1 MLRLLLPPNLAIAAR
16 RDAIAVRLELDL
28 TGVPPPALTAGL
40 AVLQRIGARP
50 APVSFLQLTR
60 AQLGELT
67 DALAGQPVFFWINRP
82 AEPIAWAGADLS
94 GVDEHLVPERP
105 PASAPA
111 VTPPPPASAAKTA
124 ARETEWKSVTVDG
137 SEHFLAITLPSRDAD
152 NYQEMWE
159 LLRRQGFIL
168 EPTNGK
174 FWLRNRH
181 KVLNFLA
188 TYGTVLR
195 EHHGAEFTENF
206 EHNTAHIRPVGME
219 AGISEKPD
227 GYEVILG
234 LKAGDASEPE
244 ILNAVNTSRSYIESG
259 REIYLVDPARLAQLQ
274 AAHQALAG
282 VPEAPGG
289 LRRAHRIVRA
299 RVAEAQDILAG
310 AAPHFQSPATWQE
323 RSTALHQLA
332 TLAPA
337 PVPAS
342 LAHILRPYQ
351 KLGVAWLWY
360 LYGQELGGILAD
372 EMGLGKTLQ
381 ALALLAARKVGRTVP
396 GEPRSPDGPQA
407 LSPSKWP
414 GPDAPFHP
422 SLVVCPASLME
433 NWRRE
438 AARFTPQ
445 LRTLVH
451 HGDKRTADAA
461 LFAAQDLIITS
472 YGTLTR
478 DDEFFATLEFDVILA
493 DEAQHLK
500 NRRTQAAQ
508 SLRTLRGRGRFLLTG
523 TPLENSLDDLRS
535 LFEYLMPGFLAPVPA
550 GARGSD
556 RAWYDQRLRVQ
567 TAPYILRRTKLAV
580 APELPEKIE
589 QVIYCEPTPVQ
600 AALYRRM
607 QEQSEQELYRLAAT
621 GASEGRMHL
630 ATLTQLL
637 RLRQICCDPRLIEE
651 VGRTVPGEPQSP
663 DGLQALS
670 PSKRSGQDAASYQ
683 NSAKLDAFRELL
695 AESIDEGHRM
705 LVFSQFTSL
714 LALLR
719 TELAAQDVPH
729 CYLDGSMT
737 AKARQA
743 AVDRFQDDES
753 IPVFLIS
760 LKAGG
765 VGLNLTGADVVV
777 HYDPW
782 WNPAA
787 EAQATDR
794 THRIGQTR
802 VVTSYKLICTG
813 TVEEKVLALQDT
825 KRALLADV
833 FEASD
838 AAAAKLGL
846 ADLRDLLK

>member
-1 MLRLLLPPNLAIAAR
+1 MLRLLLPPNLAAAAK

-28 TGVPPPALTAGL
+28 AAAPQPALVAGL
-40 AVLQRIGARP
+40 AILQRIGAKP

-82 AEPIAWAGADLS
+82 TESIAWQQADLA
-94 GVDEHLVPERP
+94 GVDEHLLPALPATPVPSAAP
-105 PASAPA
+105 PSPGKAPAS
-111 VTPPPPASAAKTA
+111 
-124 ARETEWKSVTVDG
+124 RESEWKPMIVDG

-152 NYQEMWE
+152 NYHDIWD
-159 LLRRQGFIL
+159 LLKRHGFVL

-181 KVLNFLA
+181 KALNFLA
-188 TYGTVLR
+188 TYGTELR
-195 EHHGAEFTENF
+195 EQHGAEFTENF
-206 EHNTAHIRPVGME
+206 ERNTAHIRPVGMVAE
-219 AGISEKPD
+219 VKEQGD
-227 GYEVILG
+227 NYDVILA
-234 LKAGDASEPE
+234 LKAGAAPESE
-244 ILNAVNTSRSYIESG
+244 ILNAVNTSRSYIESAG
-259 REIYLVDPARLAQLQ
+259 EIYLVDPARLAKLQ

-282 VPEAPGG
+282 EREAMGG
-289 LRRAHRIVRA
+289 LRRQHRIVRA
-299 RVAEAQDILAG
+299 RVAEVQEILAE
-310 AAPHFQSPATWQE
+310 AAPHFQPPATWRE
-323 RSTALHQLA
+323 RSAALRQLA
-332 TLAPA
+332 TLSPA
-337 PVPAS
+337 PVPAA
-342 LAHILRPYQ
+342 LAEILRPYQ

-360 LYGQELGGILAD
+360 LYGQKLGGILAD

-381 ALALLAARKVGRTVP
+381 ALALLAARHARP
-396 GEPRSPDGPQA
+396 SASRGPVADQR
-407 LSPSKWP
+407 L
-414 GPDAPFHP
+414 P

-445 LRTLVH
+445 LRVLVH
-451 HGDKRTADAA
+451 HGDRRLTLPAE
-461 LFAAQDLIITS
+461 FAGHDLIVTS

-478 DDEFFATLEFDVILA
+478 DDELFAASEFDVILA

-508 SLRTLRGRGRFLLTG
+508 SLRTLRGQGRFLLTG
-523 TPLENSLDDLRS
+523 TPLENSLEDLRS
-535 LFEYLMPGFLAPVPA
+535 LFEYLMPGFLAAVPA
-550 GARGSD
+550 GVRGGD
-556 RAWYDQRLRVQ
+556 RAWYDERLRIQ

-589 QVIYCEPTPVQ
+589 QVIYCEPTASQ

-607 QEQSEQELYRLAAT
+607 QEKTEQELYQLAAT
-621 GASEGRMHL
+621 GASEGRMRM

-637 RLRQICCDPRLIEE
+637 RLRQICCDPRLIKDETAE
-651 VGRTVPGEPQSP
+651 
-663 DGLQALS
+663 
-670 PSKRSGQDAASYQ
+670 
-683 NSAKLDAFRELL
+683 SAKLGAFRELL
-695 AESIDEGHRM
+695 AESMDEGHRM

-714 LALLR
+714 LGLLR
-719 TELAAQDVPH
+719 EELNTQGVTH
-729 CYLDGSMT
+729 CYLDGSMST
-737 AKARQA
+737 KARQG
-743 AVDRFQDDES
+743 AVDRFQSDGS

-765 VGLNLTGADVVV
+765 TGLNLTGADVVV

-794 THRIGQTR
+794 THRIGQTK
-802 VVTSYKLICTG
+802 VVTSYKLICAG
-813 TVEEKVLALQDT
+813 TVEEKVMTLQDT

-838 AAAAKLGL
+838 EAAAKLGL

>member
-1 MLRLLLPPNLAIAAR
+1 MLRLLLPPNLAAAAQR
-16 RDAIAVRLELDL
+16 NAIAVRLELDL
-28 TGVPPPALTAGL
+28 AATPQPALTAGL
-40 AVLQRIGARP
+40 AVLQRIGAKP

-60 AQLGELT
+60 DQLVELT

-82 AEPIAWAGADLS
+82 TEPIEWNGADLS
-94 GVDEHLVPERP
+94 GVDEHLAEKSPTIMEAGLSVPRDGGRPNDRGTDSPASIPTSKRPVPEYKP
-105 PASAPA
+105 M
-111 VTPPPPASAAKTA
+111 
-124 ARETEWKSVTVDG
+124 TVDG
-137 SEHFLAITLPSRDAD
+137 SEHFLAVTLPSREAD
-152 NYQEMWE
+152 NYQEIWE
-159 LLRRQGFIL
+159 LLRRSGFIL

-181 KVLNFLA
+181 KTLNFLA
-188 TYGTVLR
+188 TYGTALR
-195 EHHGAEFTENF
+195 EHHGAEFTDNF
-206 EHNTAHIRPVGME
+206 ERNTAHIQPVAME
-219 AGISEKPD
+219 AEVKEKAGD
-227 GYEVILG
+227 YEVTLG
-234 LKAGDASEPE
+234 LKAGEAAELE

-259 REIYLVDPARLAQLQ
+259 QGIYLVDPVRLARLQ

-282 VPEAPGG
+282 APEAMGG
-289 LRRAHRIVRA
+289 LRRSHRVVRA
-299 RVAEAQDILAG
+299 RVAEVQEILAET
-310 AAPHFQSPATWQE
+310 APHFQSPETWRE
-323 RSTALHQLA
+323 RSSALHQLA

-337 PVPAS
+337 PVPEIVAGK
-342 LAHILRPYQ
+342 LRPYQ

-360 LYGQELGGILAD
+360 LYEQRLGGILAD
-372 EMGLGKTLQ
+372 EMGLGKTIQ
-381 ALALLAARKVGRTVP
+381 ALALLAARRGRASP
-396 GEPRSPDGPQA
+396 GGR
-407 LSPSKWP
+407 L
-414 GPDAPFHP
+414 P

-438 AARFTPQ
+438 AARFTPELQ
-445 LRTLVH
+445 VLVH
-451 HGDKRTADAA
+451 HGDRRLTEPAP
-461 LFAAQDLIITS
+461 FAAQDLIITS

-478 DDEFFATLEFDVILA
+478 DEELFTAMEFDLILA

-535 LFEYLMPGFLAPVPA
+535 LFEYLMPGFLASMPSGV
-550 GARGSD
+550 RGSD
-556 RAWYDQRLRVQ
+556 RAWYDERLRVQ
-567 TAPYILRRTKLAV
+567 TAPYILRRTKQVV

-589 QVIYCEPTPVQ
+589 QVVYCEPTPEQ

-607 QEQSEQELYRLAAT
+607 QEKTEQELYKLAAT
-621 GASEGRMHL
+621 GASEGHLRL

-637 RLRQICCDPRLIEE
+637 RLRQICCDPRLVEAPMAAE
-651 VGRTVPGEPQSP
+651 QTVGGALRPDLYEPSRRKAAP
-663 DGLQALS
+663 IADRDTSTHNPLY
-670 PSKRSGQDAASYQ
+670 QD
-683 NSAKLDAFRELL
+683 SAKLDAFRELL

-714 LALLR
+714 LGLLR
-719 TELAAQDVPH
+719 EELDAEGVIY

-743 AVDRFQDDES
+743 AVDRFQSDATV
-753 IPVFLIS
+753 PVFLIS

-765 VGLNLTGADVVV
+765 TGLNLTGADVVV

-794 THRIGQTR
+794 THRIGQTK
-802 VVTSYKLICTG
+802 VVTSYKLICAG
-813 TVEEKVLALQDT
+813 TVEEKVLTLQDA
-825 KRALLADV
+825 KRALIADV

-838 AAAAKLGL
+838 SAAAMLSL
-846 ADLRDLLK
+846 ADLRELLK

>member
-1 MLRLLLPPNLAIAAR
+1 MLRLLLPPNFAAAAQ

-28 TGVPPPALTAGL
+28 TATPPPALMAGL
-40 AVLQRIGARP
+40 AVLQRIGAKP
-50 APVSFLQLTR
+50 APVAFIQLSR
-60 AQLGELT
+60 SQLSELT
-67 DALAGQPVFFWINRP
+67 DALTGQPVFFWINRP
-82 AEPIAWAGADLS
+82 TIPITWNHADLA
-94 GVDEHLVPERP
+94 GVDEHIIAP
-105 PASAPA
+105 PSA
-111 VTPPPPASAAKTA
+111 TPLPPPAPLAATPVKASAS
-124 ARETEWKSVTVDG
+124 REPEWKAMTVDG

-152 NYQEMWE
+152 NYQDV
-159 LLRRQGFIL
+159 LDLVKRHGFIL

-181 KVLNFLA
+181 KALNFLA
-188 TYGTVLR
+188 TYGTELR

-206 EHNTAHIRPVGME
+206 ERNTAHIQPVGLVAE
-219 AGISEKPD
+219 IKEQGDNYDVTLA
-227 GYEVILG
+227 
-234 LKAGDASEPE
+234 LKAGTAPESE

-259 REIYLVDPARLAQLQ
+259 REIYLVDPTRLAKLQ

-282 VPEAPGG
+282 EREAMGG
-289 LRRAHRIVRA
+289 LRRQHRIIRA
-299 RVAEAQDILAG
+299 RVAEVQEILAE
-310 AAPHFQSPATWQE
+310 AAPHFQPPATWRE
-323 RSTALHQLA
+323 RSQALLQLA
-332 TLAPA
+332 TLVPA
-337 PVPAS
+337 PVPLE
-342 LAHILRPYQ
+342 LANVLRPYQ

-360 LYGQELGGILAD
+360 LYGQKLGGILAD

-381 ALALLAARKVGRTVP
+381 ALALLAARHARP
-396 GEPRSPDGPQA
+396 PSSRGPA
-407 LSPSKWP
+407 SDTRL
-414 GPDAPFHP
+414 P

-445 LRTLVH
+445 LRVLVH
-451 HGDKRTADAA
+451 HGDRRLTTHTE
-461 LFAAQDLIITS
+461 FSSYDLIITS

-478 DDEFFATLEFDVILA
+478 DEEIFGAVELDIILA

-508 SLRTLRGRGRFLLTG
+508 SLRTLRGQGRFLLTG

-535 LFEYLMPGFLAPVPA
+535 LFEYLMPGFLAAVPA
-550 GARGSD
+550 GVRGGD
-556 RAWYDQRLRVQ
+556 RAWYDERMRIQ
-567 TAPYILRRTKLAV
+567 TAPYILRRTKLVV

-589 QVIYCEPTPVQ
+589 QIIYCEPTAGQ

-607 QEQSEQELYRLAAT
+607 QETTEQELYKLAAT
-621 GASEGRMHL
+621 GATEGRLRM

-637 RLRQICCDPRLIEE
+637 RLRQICCDPRLIENE
-651 VGRTVPGEPQSP
+651 TAE
-663 DGLQALS
+663 
-670 PSKRSGQDAASYQ
+670 
-683 NSAKLDAFRELL
+683 SAKLEAFRELL

-714 LALLR
+714 LGLLR
-719 TELAAQDVPH
+719 EELETQGVTH

-743 AVDRFQDDES
+743 AVDRFQSDAS

-765 VGLNLTGADVVV
+765 TGLNLTGADVVV

-794 THRIGQTR
+794 THRIGQTK
-802 VVTSYKLICTG
+802 VVTSYKLICAG
-813 TVEEKVLALQDT
+813 TVEEKVMTLQDT
-825 KRALLADV
+825 KRALLADI

-838 AAAAKLGL
+838 AASAKLNL
-846 ADLRDLLK
+846 ADLRELLK

>member
-1 MLRLLLPPNLAIAAR
+1 MLRLLLPPNLAAAAG
-16 RDAIAVRLELDL
+16 RDAIAVRLELDASA
-28 TGVPPPALTAGL
+28 PPPAALIPGL
-40 AVLQRIGARP
+40 AVLQRIGAKP
-50 APVSFLQLTR
+50 AAVSFLQLTR

-82 AEPIAWAGADLS
+82 GQPIAWHGADLA
-94 GVDEHLVPERP
+94 GVDEYISV
-105 PASAPA
+105 PAS
-111 VTPPPPASAAKTA
+111 PPPAPAAAPAPARA
-124 ARETEWKSVTVDG
+124 APRHPEPDWRPMTVDG
-137 SEHFLAITLPSRDAD
+137 SEHFLAVTLPSRDAD
-152 NYQEMWE
+152 NYQDVWD
-159 LLRRQGFIL
+159 LLKRHGFVL

-181 KVLNFLA
+181 KTLNFLA
-188 TYGTVLR
+188 TYGTGLR
-195 EHHGAEFTENF
+195 EQHGAEFTENF
-206 EHNTAHIRPVGME
+206 ERNTAHIRPVGME
-219 AGISEKPD
+219 AEIKEAGDSYD
-227 GYEVILG
+227 VTLG
-234 LKAGDASEPE
+234 LQAGAAPEAE

-259 REIYLVDPARLAQLQ
+259 RDIYLVDPVRLARLQ

-282 VPEAPGG
+282 APGAPGG
-289 LRRAHRIVRA
+289 LRRSHRIVRA
-299 RVAEAQDILAG
+299 RVAEAQEILAE
-310 AAPHFQSPATWQE
+310 AAPHFQPPATWRE
-323 RSTALHQLA
+323 RSTALHELS

-337 PVPAS
+337 PVPAA
-342 LAHILRPYQ
+342 LAEVLRPYQ

-381 ALALLAARKVGRTVP
+381 ALALLAARQAGRRVP
-396 GEPRSPDGPQA
+396 SP
-407 LSPSKWP
+407 
-414 GPDAPFHP
+414 PDRRGSGFAPFDRLRATTDKPESAPHL

-445 LRTLVH
+445 LRVLVH
-451 HGDKRTADAA
+451 HGDRRGTDPA
-461 LFAAQDLIITS
+461 LFAGQDLIITS

-478 DDEFFATLEFDVILA
+478 DDELFTALEFDVILA

-500 NRRTQAAQ
+500 NRRTLAAQ

-535 LFEYLMPGFLAPVPA
+535 LFDFLMPGFLAAVPA
-550 GARGSD
+550 GVRGGD
-556 RAWYDQRLRVQ
+556 RAWYDQRLRLQ
-567 TAPYILRRTKLAV
+567 TAPYILRRTKQAV

-589 QVIYCEPTPVQ
+589 QVIYCEPTPAQ

-607 QEQSEQELYRLAAT
+607 QEKTEQELYKLAAT
-621 GASEGRMHL
+621 GASEGRLHL
-630 ATLTQLL
+630 AALTQLL
-637 RLRQICCDPRLIEE
+637 RLRQICCDPRLIE
-651 VGRTVPGEPQSP
+651 GET
-663 DGLQALS
+663 AE
-670 PSKRSGQDAASYQ
+670 
-683 NSAKLDAFRELL
+683 SAKLEAFRELL
-695 AESIDEGHRM
+695 AESVDEGHRM

-714 LALLR
+714 LGLLR
-719 TELAAQDVPH
+719 AELDTQGVAY

-743 AVDRFQDDES
+743 AVDRFQGDATV
-753 IPVFLIS
+753 PVFLIS

-765 VGLNLTGADVVV
+765 TGLNLTGADVVV

-802 VVTSYKLICTG
+802 VVTSYKLICAG
-813 TVEEKVLALQDT
+813 TVEEKVTALQDA

-838 AAAAKLGL
+838 AAAARLSL
-846 ADLRDLLK
+846 ADLRELLK